1 MCFPNRLSSTRILSL
16 TIQATKRTPLESR
29 LSAIEVLVGAGV
41 CRLELRDATTLRSG
55 APAIFSC
62 SGHLQLLW
70 PSSGALAI
78 FRCSGHLQVLWPSSG
93 ALAIFRVQACD
104 ERMLYLWSEV
114 FDIQKLVRNCP

>member
-16 TIQATKRTPLESR
+16 TIQATKRTPFESR
-29 LSAIEVLVGAGV
+29 LSAIEVLVGTGV

-55 APAIFSC
+55 AP
-62 SGHLQLLW
+62 
-70 PSSGALAI
+70 
-78 FRCSGHLQVLWPSSG
+78 
-93 ALAIFRVQACD
+93 AIFRVQACD